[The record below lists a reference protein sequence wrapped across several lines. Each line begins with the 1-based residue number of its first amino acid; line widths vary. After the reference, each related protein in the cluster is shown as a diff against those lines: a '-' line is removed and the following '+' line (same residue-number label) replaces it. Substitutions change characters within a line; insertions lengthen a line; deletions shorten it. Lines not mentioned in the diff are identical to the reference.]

1 MDLIN
6 WAAITPLGILLSVTT
21 AGHALFNKHTPASA
35 LGWVAVCLVFP
46 FFGPTLYFF
55 FGINRVQTRARRLE
69 DKFQAFQIDLR
80 EYSNAVALATI
91 RPSELDLSNAHL
103 QIARISEK
111 VTGLPLVGGN
121 RIDPLHNGETAFPA
135 MLEAIASAQ
144 KRLFL
149 ATYIFDTSP
158 TGKRFIDALGDAVD
172 RGVDVRVIIDGI
184 GELHSLT
191 RAGAKLIQKGVRT
204 ARFLPPKLIPPSV
217 HINLRNHR
225 KLLIADGQ
233 VAFTGG
239 MNIGDR
245 HLADN
250 IENPS
255 RVIDVH
261 FRVMGP
267 IVMQLERT
275 FIEDWSFCTGEQ
287 TSALSSLPVKQGSAV
302 CRAILDGP
310 NEDINK
316 LSTILIGA
324 ISSARERI
332 LIMTPYFLPPSEIV
346 SALKIAAL
354 RGIDV
359 RIALPGKNNLPYIQW
374 AADHMLSDLLKW
386 GIKIFFHPPPFV
398 HSKLLV
404 IDDVYAQIGSANLDP
419 RSLRLNFELMV
430 EIFDIHLVQSL
441 ADHITEKIINAYE
454 TDSEAFA
461 NRSLPVKI
469 RDALAWLFS
478 PYL

>member
-6 WAAITPLGILLSVTT
+6 WATITLSILLSVTT
-21 AGHALFNKHTPASA
+21 AGHALFNKRTPSSA
-35 LGWVAVCLVFP
+35 LGWIAVCLIFP
-46 FFGPTLYFF
+46 FFGPILYFF
-55 FGINRVQTRARRLE
+55 FGINRVQTRARKLG
-69 DKFQAFQIDLR
+69 DKHQAFQIDLR
-80 EYSNAVALATI
+80 KYSNAVNLAEI
-91 RPSELDLSNAHL
+91 NPSEMGLANAHL

-121 RIDPLHNGETAFPA
+121 RIDPLYNGEIAYPA

-149 ATYIFDTSP
+149 ATYIIDTTS
-158 TGKRFIDALGDAVD
+158 TGKRFIDALADAVD
-172 RGVDVRVIIDGI
+172 RGVDVRVIIDGV
-184 GELHSLT
+184 GEIHSLA
-191 RAGAKLIQKGVRT
+191 RAGSKLTKKGVRV

-225 KLLIADGQ
+225 KLLIVDGQ
-233 VAFTGG
+233 LAFTGG
-239 MNIGDR
+239 MNISDR

-255 RVIDVH
+255 RVIDIH
-261 FRVMGP
+261 FRVLGP

-275 FIEDWSFCTGEQ
+275 FIEDWAFCTGEQ
-287 TSALSSLPVKQGSAV
+287 IAPLPCLPVKQGSAV
-302 CRAILDGP
+302 CRVILDGP

-332 LIMTPYFLPPSEIV
+332 LIMTPYFLPSSEMASV
-346 SALKIAAL
+346 LKIAAL

-359 RIALPGKNNLPYIQW
+359 RIVLPGKNNLPFIQW
-374 AADHMLSDLLKW
+374 AANHMLPYLLLRGVKVY
-386 GIKIFFHPPPFV
+386 FHPPPFV

-419 RSLRLNFELMV
+419 RSLRLNFELVV
-430 EIFDIHLVQSL
+430 EIFDTHVVQTL
-441 ADHITEKIINAYE
+441 AEHIVEKITNA
-454 TDSEAFA
+454 TEAGLDALA
-461 NRSLPVKI
+461 NRSLPAKT
-469 RDALAWLFS
+469 RDALAWLLS